1 MAASCAWLLV
11 LIAVFLCNLFK
22 ILLPSFSSLVSRL
35 LQKDAAQEYSMRS
48 EIQSMRQE
56 LSTISMMDE
65 FAKYARLERKINK
78 LTDQLKT
85 HVKSRTAQLSKI
97 KWVVSIVFYVSQAA
111 LMISLIWKY
120 YLEPVTVLPSKWIT
134 PLERLVAF
142 PTGIAGGVGITCWLV
157 VCNKVVAILLYPI
170 S

>member
-1 MAASCAWLLV
+1 GGGCADWLLWSWERTNMAASCAWLLV

-85 HVKSRTAQLSKI
+85 HGNVIR
-97 KWVVSIVFYVSQAA
+97 
-111 LMISLIWKY
+111 
-120 YLEPVTVLPSKWIT
+120 
-134 PLERLVAF
+134 
-142 PTGIAGGVGITCWLV
+142 
-157 VCNKVVAILLYPI
+157 ILQFRK
-170 S
+170 